1 MIVAV
6 ILLCPV
12 AYLVGTFPSAHLV
25 ARRRGIDVTV
35 SGSGNPGASNV
46 GRLLG
51 RRAGIMVFLL
61 DAAKGLAPALVGA
74 AIAGRGGGLVL
85 GAAALLGHVFP
96 VGRGRHGGKGVATA
110 GGVCLGLYTVV
121 AALAIA
127 SWVVLAKLTGKASLA
142 SLLATLCVPVGLIA
156 MGRPWG
162 EIAGVG
168 AMALLIVV
176 RHRANLRR
184 LVRGDEI
191 AIRAEPCDR

>member
-6 ILLCPV
+6 MLLCPL
-12 AYLVGTFPSAHLV
+12 AYVVGLFPSAHIV
-25 ARRRGIDVTV
+25 ARRGGIDVTT

-51 RRAGIMVFLL
+51 RRAGITVFAL
-61 DAAKGLAPALVGA
+61 DAAKGAVPALVGA
-74 AIAGRGGGLVL
+74 AVAGRGAGLVL

-96 VGRGRHGGKGVATA
+96 LGRDRRGGKGVATA
-110 GGVCLGLYTVV
+110 GGVCLGLYPVV
-121 AALAIA
+121 AAIAIG
-127 SWVVLAKLTGKASLA
+127 SWVVLAKVTGKASLA
-142 SLLATLCVPVGLIA
+142 SLLATLSVPAGLIV

-191 AIRAEPCDR
+191 ALSAAHRDT